1 MASTITLSDSK
12 AAEVALGELS
22 RSHPK
27 SPSLPGSLPS
37 SPTRFGD
44 ATESSEGTAKGLC
57 SDIEGAEPP
66 PKKARE
72 VKPGTRRR
80 KPQQEEVSHSKKPA
94 EVKPPPEE
102 SHSSQSSQSQA
113 ARAARSKATARRKP
127 QQEVKQEE
135 QSSQEDVEQEN
146 GQVKQGKTPSQSDDD
161 TIDYDDVLIPT
172 GDPIWLCK
180 PGGKMKVGDTKDARL
195 VEWLKFAR
203 RQYVAKMKSFN
214 LVEDIVFMK
223 DFKKAISTTNKSKF
237 VNDMFTS
244 KFMRTLTHTPSYI
257 FSKICCQALKFLPDV
272 APTPPTSPLFLP
284 NAISPLFQP
293 NYIQNLNK
301 NKAAALRQRIL
312 LLRQRI
318 LPLRQRILPLRQR
331 KLPIHLTT
339 TQKSLLVVAVE
350 RRRLLTRDTAQTS
363 TG

>member
-1 MASTITLSDSK
+1 M
-12 AAEVALGELS
+12 V
-22 RSHPK
+22 
-27 SPSLPGSLPS
+27 
-37 SPTRFGD
+37 
-44 ATESSEGTAKGLC
+44 
-57 SDIEGAEPP
+57 
-66 PKKARE
+66 
-72 VKPGTRRR
+72 
-80 KPQQEEVSHSKKPA
+80 EE
-94 EVKPPPEE
+94 
-102 SHSSQSSQSQA
+102 
-113 ARAARSKATARRKP
+113 
-127 QQEVKQEE
+127 
-135 QSSQEDVEQEN
+135 
-146 GQVKQGKTPSQSDDD
+146 
-161 TIDYDDVLIPT
+161 
-172 GDPIWLCK
+172 
-180 PGGKMKVGDTKDARL
+180 
-195 VEWLKFAR
+195 
-203 RQYVAKMKSFN
+203 
-214 LVEDIVFMK
+214 IVFMK

-318 LPLRQRILPLRQR
+318 LPLRQR